1 MQIVQK
7 SLHVDLATGQ
17 GEHVGAA
24 GEICR
29 DRIDHCTTDAAVYLF
44 TLLAKI
50 QERQVAAH
58 TETTQEQVLVAF
70 AQGVVDHDFQVFRST
85 AVVKPR
91 LTVRSEER
99 RVGKE

>member
-29 DRIDHCTTDAAVYLF
+29 DRIGHRTTDAAVYLF
-44 TLLAKI
+44 TLLTQI
-50 QERQVAAH
+50 EEREVAAH
-58 TETTQEQVLVAF
+58 AEAAEEQVLVVF
-70 AQGVVDHDFQVFRST
+70 TQGVADDGVQVFSGA
-85 AVVKPR
+85 AVVEAGLEVHHATTGAEVP
-91 LTVRSEER
+91 
-99 RVGKE
+99 